1 MVKWSVGKVT
11 CDLDRGSERAT
22 RWRLLVSGSCH
33 RDRRAPNGDHVQGM
47 KQDVVLSNGRGVGER
62 SRSME
67 YSGTADVTLD
77 KEQRPCFR
85 KAENSGLGARNL
97 LPCHLGQVT
106 EPLGASVP
114 SL

>member
-1 MVKWSVGKVT
+1 
-11 CDLDRGSERAT
+11 
-22 RWRLLVSGSCH
+22 
-33 RDRRAPNGDHVQGM
+33 
-47 KQDVVLSNGRGVGER
+47 
-62 SRSME
+62 ME